1 MLYFYSTFKSEFVN
15 KKTENM
21 LQFMSQQLLVLISTF
36 PNIQQIPQ
44 YAHELAA
51 R

>member
-1 MLYFYSTFKSEFVN
+1 MLYFYSTFKSEFVHKN
-15 KKTENM
+15 TENM
-21 LQFMSQQLLVLISTF
+21 LKVMSQQLLVLIFTF

-44 YAHELAA
+44 YAHELAS